1 MVKRRKVDRRM
12 VIISLDAVGARDLP
26 YLKTLPNFQKLRAQS
41 GYCDHVESVYP
52 SITYPA
58 HTSIVTGKKPLH
70 HGVVNNLR
78 LQPGR
83 KSPDWMWQKHFI
95 HGKTLYEAAAE
106 KGYVTASIL
115 WPVTGKS
122 RIRYCVPEIFAN
134 HWWQSQVMV
143 SATNGPVLYQIEL
156 LKKFGHLMDGIKQPQ
171 LDNFVYAAADY
182 TIRKYDPQLFL
193 IHLTDVDTN
202 RHLYGLDAPQI
213 KEALD
218 RHDERLGGICRALA
232 ETDGKIKDYDFI
244 AQHCDGSCYIYAGKK
259 LKKQMTLM
267 SEDEKEAVMKRLRS
281 CLQKIP
287 HLYEIFSRKHAAA
300 LGADG
305 DCICMLEAEP
315 GYYFQNG
322 MEKPQEDVGQMQG
335 ERMLATHGYLPALPE
350 YETFFMMSGY
360 GVSQGEIPKMYLWD
374 EGPTLASVLGVD
386 LPDTD
391 GKIIEQL
398 LK

>member
-12 VIISLDAVGARDLP
+12 VIISLDAVGARDLA
-26 YLKTLPNFQKLRAQS
+26 YLKTLPNFQKLHTQS

-122 RIRYCVPEIFAN
+122 GIRYCVPEIFAN

-156 LKKFGHLMDGIKQPQ
+156 LKKF
-171 LDNFVYAAADY
+171 
-182 TIRKYDPQLFL
+182 
-193 IHLTDVDTN
+193 
-202 RHLYGLDAPQI
+202 
-213 KEALD
+213 
-218 RHDERLGGICRALA
+218 
-232 ETDGKIKDYDFI
+232 
-244 AQHCDGSCYIYAGKK
+244 
-259 LKKQMTLM
+259 
-267 SEDEKEAVMKRLRS
+267 
-281 CLQKIP
+281 
-287 HLYEIFSRKHAAA
+287 
-300 LGADG
+300 
-305 DCICMLEAEP
+305 
-315 GYYFQNG
+315 
-322 MEKPQEDVGQMQG
+322 
-335 ERMLATHGYLPALPE
+335 
-350 YETFFMMSGY
+350 
-360 GVSQGEIPKMYLWD
+360 
-374 EGPTLASVLGVD
+374 
-386 LPDTD
+386 
-391 GKIIEQL
+391 
-398 LK
+398 